1 MLHSPTVLA
10 REVVWM
16 DGLSPIHYVV
26 TLDGKAGGGAW
37 ACRGECGGWSGGG
50 VKRVLRG
57 WMGRCEG
64 SPYLHLA
71 QNFLPESK
79 CKKGQEKCSYVGDT
93 YTKVEGDTRG
103 QSMTHTWASLFSSAL
118 QGLQSGLRERGGRGC
133 YGPVTV
139 T

>member
-10 REVVWM
+10 RKMVGM

-26 TLDGKAGGGAW
+26 TLNGKAGGGAW
-37 ACRGECGGWSGGG
+37 ACRGECGGWGGGG

-57 WMGRCEG
+57 LMGRCEG

-79 CKKGQEKCSYVGDT
+79 RKKGQEKHSYVGDI
-93 YTKVEGDTRG
+93 YTKVARRHKGAVYDTHDG
-103 QSMTHTWASLFSSAL
+103 PHFSAL
-118 QGLQSGLRERGGRGC
+118 HCRACR
-133 YGPVTV
+133 VA
-139 T
+139 